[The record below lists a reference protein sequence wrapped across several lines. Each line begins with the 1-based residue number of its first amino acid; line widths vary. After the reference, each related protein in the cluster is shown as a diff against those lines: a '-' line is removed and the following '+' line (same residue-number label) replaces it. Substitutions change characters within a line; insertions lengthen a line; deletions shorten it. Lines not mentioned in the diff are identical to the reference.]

1 MSNIFD
7 LFKKIE
13 SPSSSHTPITHLV
26 VGLGNPGDEYRLNR
40 HNAGFM
46 ALDYGSQKCGA
57 SVTRLKFKSL
67 CGEATLCGKRVL
79 LMKPQTYMNH
89 SGEAVREAADFY
101 HIPPENIIV
110 IFDDISLDPGK
121 LRIRRSG
128 SAGGHNGVKSLI
140 EHLDTN
146 AFPRI
151 KLGVG
156 DKPSKDYPLADWVLG
171 NIPKAQQEDFFACLI
186 KAWEALELMLSDDI
200 DRAMSLYN

>member
-13 SPSSSHTPITHLV
+13 SSAATRTPVTHLV

-46 ALDYGSQKCGA
+46 ALDYGARTCDTSIA
-57 SVTRLKFKSL
+57 RLKFKAL
-67 CGEATLCGKRVL
+67 CGEADLGGKRVL

-101 HIPPENIIV
+101 RISPENIIV
-110 IFDDISLDPGK
+110 IFDDISLAPGK

-128 SAGGHNGVKSLI
+128 SAGGHNGIKSMI
-140 EHLDTN
+140 EHLGTN

-156 DKPSKDYPLADWVLG
+156 NKPSPDYPLADWVLG
-171 NIPKAQQEDFFACLI
+171 NIPKAEQEIFFECLE
-186 KAWEALELMLSDDI
+186 KAWKALAIMLEGNI
-200 DRAMSLYN
+200 DQAMSLYN